1 MDLLTGSIIAA
12 NIVNVAK
19 NLWELTFAIDDDPAK
34 ERTYRIKSSY
44 DFKNSEVRQYILT
57 VRGNKLTKIE
67 PF

>member
-12 NIVNVAK
+12 NIINAAK

-34 ERTYRIKSSY
+34 ERTYRIRSNF
-44 DFKNSEVRQYILT
+44 DFKNSEVRQYVLT
-57 VRGNKLTKIE
+57 IRGNKLIKIE

>member
-12 NIVNVAK
+12 NIINAAK

-44 DFKNSEVRQYILT
+44 EDNADNERT
-57 VRGNKLTKIE
+57 RGLLENRT
-67 PF
+67 F